1 MGEVCVDVQQKYYQ
15 SSRLFF
21 WIRGGFVNESLYRY
35 RKVLKDYYESLSVV
49 SDSLRS
55 HGLYI
60 PQNSPGQNTGV
71 GSLSLLQG
79 IYLPNPGIEPRS
91 PTLQVDSLP
100 SEPLEKLPEVE
111 TPLGHFRGMTL
122 AGLSNS
128 PNSHL
133 LIPTGPGLW
142 DAKMRSQM

>member
-1 MGEVCVDVQQKYYQ
+1 MEF
-15 SSRLFF
+15 SRQEY
-21 WIRGGFVNESLYRY
+21 WS
-35 RKVLKDYYESLSVV
+35 
-49 SDSLRS
+49 
-55 HGLYI
+55 GL
-60 PQNSPGQNTGV
+60 PVASPED
-71 GSLSLLQG
+71 
-79 IYLPNPGIEPRS
+79 LPNPGIEPRS